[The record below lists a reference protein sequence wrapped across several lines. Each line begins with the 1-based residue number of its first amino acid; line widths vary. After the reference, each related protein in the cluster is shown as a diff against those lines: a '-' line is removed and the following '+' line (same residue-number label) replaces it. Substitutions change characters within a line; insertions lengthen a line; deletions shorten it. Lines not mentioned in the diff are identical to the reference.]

1 MSNQS
6 STTTIN
12 TPKEELNQIMIEMF
26 MMIEEMDIQEGKYLE
41 FAEMFKSMNLNIDRL
56 AGMRNQIIVNTYY
69 RRYVRPQTTV
79 NQKRLTEAEKEKKNE
94 YSLCN
99 CGRYVSNVTP
109 KFALKHLNT
118 AVHYQG
124 VRNRKYAHTTFN
136 NEEIN
141 DKIKTE
147 VVIQC
152 FIIKHLIEVKKLT
165 AEEEE
170 KEKTDIVKIC
180 VRCKYLEPHAPF
192 GDADG
197 TFGDCG
203 HEYMNGLRLCKSC
216 VESNRVQR
224 GLDEEEEANCFQEEE
239 DTGEIYIGMGLD
251 IGMPT
256 LQMGL
261 DMLSDKTDEK
271 EDEKEELSDAEE
283 FRRDEMEKRV
293 KVNELIKF
301 NYESRCKGVGV
312 YRQYQGVIEKNTK
325 KTMTIGGHTY
335 KKEKMD
341 IVAVWLEEKDYRRKG
356 WYAVV
361 LKYDEEPYWYRL
373 NEE

>member
-1 MSNQS
+1 M
-6 STTTIN
+6 
-12 TPKEELNQIMIEMF
+12 
-26 MMIEEMDIQEGKYLE
+26 
-41 FAEMFKSMNLNIDRL
+41 
-56 AGMRNQIIVNTYY
+56 
-69 RRYVRPQTTV
+69 
-79 NQKRLTEAEKEKKNE
+79 
-94 YSLCN
+94 
-99 CGRYVSNVTP
+99 
-109 KFALKHLNT
+109 
-118 AVHYQG
+118 
-124 VRNRKYAHTTFN
+124 
-136 NEEIN
+136 
-141 DKIKTE
+141 
-147 VVIQC
+147 
-152 FIIKHLIEVKKLT
+152 T

-180 VRCKYLEPHAPF
+180 VRCKYLEPHAF

-224 GLDEEEEANCFQEEE
+224 GLDEEEEANCFQDIQKQFPGDEDLIMFYKYLQEEEDEEE
-239 DTGEIYIGMGLD
+239 DTGEIYIG
-251 IGMPT
+251 
-256 LQMGL
+256 MGL

-271 EDEKEELSDAEE
+271 EDEKEELSVAEEFRQGLYEPEEKELSVAEEFRQGLYEPEEEELSVAEE

-312 YRQYQGVIEKNTK
+312 YRQYQGVIEKITK
-325 KTMTIGGHTY
+325 KTMTIVDYEENKIHTY

-341 IVAVWLEEKDYRRKG
+341 IVAVWLHCSKG
-356 WYAVV
+356 WYAVAV
-361 LKYDEEPYWYRL
+361 DEEEPYWYRL